1 MSKNILLFLV
11 IHVLTL
17 TLSQRE
23 RGLFPQPSRRA
34 MQFIFD
40 EFRSWNMRRVCLM
53 ILAVVAIDPLNL
65 RAQEMAKSKCSV
77 TFAEVP
83 PSESKI
89 TWVHDNGRSEAHHLP
104 ETCGGGGLVL
114 DYDHDGWR
122 DVYLVNS
129 HASAFVP
136 PMAPRQH

>member
-11 IHVLTL
+11 IHALTL

-23 RGLFPQPSRRA
+23 RELFPQPSRRA

-104 ETCGGGGLVL
+104 ETCGGGGLERFGMV
-114 DYDHDGWR
+114 HTCG
-122 DVYLVNS
+122 LV
-129 HASAFVP
+129 
-136 PMAPRQH
+136 RLR